1 MDTGITGAKN
11 PVHGSRMD
19 MDIRFDLNEAQ
30 SNILEKYPEW
40 RDLMAAVEFKNTPAA
55 DPTGYSGR
63 TVYYNSRNLRQFPRD
78 AQTYLIA
85 QQLMH
90 IQLAHQQ
97 RGEGKEP
104 RIWDLACAAVV
115 NEMLLAD
122 GFEPPVNIFRRK
134 DAKSM
139 SAEEVYDI
147 LYEKAERDDFRL
159 SEEEKPDKQSDTQY
173 VAILKKGDKNNQAG
187 DLQGAQNRDIE
198 DPGLAKAVAG
208 LADLLEPS
216 MQLDYD
222 WFPADRIRDGILI
235 EQFRPY
241 PVPHAEILLD
251 TSASIDEDLLRA
263 FVRGVREIL
272 QEDAVVKVGC
282 FDTEFYGFQE
292 IHSEKDISKLEIK
305 GSGGTNFETAVRAF
319 TGDAETKIIF
329 TDGYADMP
337 ETRSDAIWLVYSDM
351 PVDPPG
357 GKVIYVKKPEE
368 INRYEVDFLIT

>member
-63 TVYYNSRNLRQFPRD
+63 TVYYNSRSLRQFPRD

-134 DAKSM
+134 DAKSL

-147 LYEKAERDDFRL
+147 LYEKAERDDFRI

-173 VAILKKGDKNNQAG
+173 VAILKKGEKNNQAG

-319 TGDAETKIIF
+319 TGDAETK
-329 TDGYADMP
+329 
-337 ETRSDAIWLVYSDM
+337 
-351 PVDPPG
+351 
-357 GKVIYVKKPEE
+357 
-368 INRYEVDFLIT
+368 